1 VICALFFLSFF
12 LSFSSRVARIV
23 SPVAPYFGCEVPQI
37 QKYLGIV
44 ESAVFDCLGRP
55 TFLSALV
62 EVVMGRIVARIEQ
75 KTLQATADAC
85 ATGAPQR
92 ERAGNGNSNGKSM
105 RFAPHE
111 NGIRDLAQ
119 AEAFRLRREIELR
132 FVETG
137 ILELLAAVQLSS

>member
-1 VICALFFLSFF
+1 MEFWRLTLIYVICALFFI
-12 LSFSSRVARIV
+12 SFSSRVARMGV

-75 KTLQATADAC
+75 KTLQAMADAC

-111 NGIRDLAQ
+111 SGIRDSKYW
-119 AEAFRLRREIELR
+119 ETLR
-132 FVETG
+132 FGPDTY
-137 ILELLAAVQLSS
+137 ALSALGD